1 MWSQLLQPLFV
12 VLVQAALVV
21 VDENARGDVREYS
34 TLHGI
39 YKGERPLYH
48 IPLSYP

>member
-1 MWSQLLQPLFV
+1 
-12 VLVQAALVV
+12 
-21 VDENARGDVREYS
+21 VREYS